1 MARLDLKQVN
11 PHQRGKSDKR
21 GKPDR
26 RDELQASSQQVVTY
40 RPRLLYASFIGWS
53 FVLPFIL
60 VSCFVSFLIAPFAF
74 ALFALS
80 PDIID
85 SLPYFSL
92 LVVVYSVILSV
103 AALALG
109 LTAVTGDDQIYITS
123 SGVTF
128 PLHLSIPLR
137 FRRARHWQEISHVT
151 YLPSAE
157 VQEKPHNSV
166 GKEQDNRLGK
176 KQELSGKLAIFFR
189 TGEHVQLDANAFN
202 RGEFEKFLL
211 ALEVLG
217 DSVRVEDD
225 VKQLRQS
232 LRAENEELGELS
244 FTQVW
249 ERELESRFHATVFV
263 PLEPGTTLQNGRL
276 KVIRQLAFGGL
287 SAIYLVQQSGKELL
301 ILKEAVIPPGAK
313 ADTKTKA
320 MELFQRE
327 ARLLIGLDHDRIV
340 KVYDHFMEND
350 RNYLLLGRIIGQNL
364 RQYVDQNGPQDLEIV
379 MRWFQDIVE
388 ILNYLHDREP
398 AIIHRDITPE
408 NLILRDDGRIC
419 LIDFGVANE
428 FLGTV
433 TGTVVGK
440 QAYMSPEQFR
450 GKPSKSSDFYSLA
463 GTLHFLV
470 TGKDPL
476 AMTECKPREVNP
488 AVSESFNELVLSFT
502 RQEESKRCKPP
513 SREDPGV
520 LPGLP
525 TLTHRLGKGSQ

>member
-1 MARLDLKQVN
+1 MARLDQERVE
-11 PHQRGKSDKR
+11 PRRRGKSK
-21 GKPDR
+21 K
-26 RDELQASSQQVVTY
+26 RDELQASAQQVVTY
-40 RPRLLYASFIGWS
+40 RPRLLYASFISWS

-80 PDIID
+80 PDILD

-92 LVVVYSVILSV
+92 LIVAYTVLLSV

-109 LTAVTGDDQIYITS
+109 LTAVTGDDQIYITTG
-123 SGVTF
+123 GVTF

-137 FRRARHWQEISHVT
+137 FRRARDWQEISHVT
-151 YLPSAE
+151 YIPQSGT
-157 VQEKPHNSV
+157 QGNQP
-166 GKEQDNRLGK
+166 GKH
-176 KQELSGKLAIFFR
+176 LSGKLAIFFR
-189 TGEHVQLDANAFN
+189 TGEHVTLNAAAFN
-202 RGEFEKFLL
+202 RSEFEKFLL

-217 DSVRVEDD
+217 DSVRVEDE

-287 SAIYLVQQSGKELL
+287 SAIYLVQKSGKELL
-301 ILKEAVIPPGAK
+301 ILKEAVIPPGADP
-313 ADTKTKA
+313 DTKAKA

-327 ARLLIGLDHDRIV
+327 AKLLIGLDHDRIV
-340 KVYDHFMEND
+340 KVHDHFMEND

-364 RQYVDQNGPQDLEIV
+364 RQYVDQNGPQDEALV
-379 MRWFQDIVE
+379 MRWFRDIEE
-388 ILNYLHDREP
+388 ILIYLHGREP

-408 NLILRDDGRIC
+408 NLILREDGRIC

-463 GTLHFLV
+463 ATMHFLV
-470 TGKDPL
+470 TGRDPL
-476 AMTECKPREVNP
+476 AMTECKPKELNP
-488 AVSESFNELVLSFT
+488 SVSESFDTLVSSFT
-502 RQEESKRCKPP
+502 RQEESQRPEPP
-513 SREDPGV
+513 SKSDSSVPGF
-520 LPGLP
+520 L
-525 TLTHRLGKGSQ
+525 TLMHKL

>member
-1 MARLDLKQVN
+1 MARLELEQVE
-11 PHQRGKSDKR
+11 PHKRGKSK
-21 GKPDR
+21 K
-26 RDELQASSQQVVTY
+26 RDELRASAQQVVTY

-80 PDIID
+80 PDILD
-85 SLPYFSL
+85 SLPYLSL

-109 LTAVTGDDQIYITS
+109 LTAVTGDDQISITT
-123 SGVTF
+123 SGITF
-128 PLHLSIPLR
+128 PLHLSMTLR
-137 FRRARHWQEISHVT
+137 FRRARDWQEISHVT
-151 YLPSAE
+151 YLPDSGTRETKFNAE
-157 VQEKPHNSV
+157 HRKPPEKH
-166 GKEQDNRLGK
+166 
-176 KQELSGKLAIFFR
+176 LSGRLAIFFR
-189 TGEHVQLDANAFN
+189 SGEHVHLNANAFN
-202 RGEFEKFLL
+202 RSEFEKFLL

-217 DSVRVEDD
+217 DSVRVEDE
-225 VKQLRQS
+225 VKELRQS

-301 ILKEAVIPPGAK
+301 ILKEAVIPPSANP
-313 ADTKTKA
+313 DTKAKA

-340 KVYDHFMEND
+340 EVYDHFMEND

-364 RQYVDQNGPQDLEIV
+364 RQYVEQNGPQNEELV
-379 MRWFQDIVE
+379 MRWFRDIVD
-388 ILNYLHDREP
+388 ILNYLHEREP

-408 NLILRDDGRIC
+408 NLILREDGRIC

-476 AMTECKPREVNP
+476 AMTECRPKSINP
-488 AVSESFNELVLSFT
+488 SVSENFDTLVSSFT
-502 RQEESKRCKPP
+502 RQEESERAKPP
-513 SREDPGV
+513 SKSDP
-520 LPGLP
+520 LSLDF
-525 TLTHRLGKGSQ
+525 LRKLQKQERSNSKM

>member
-1 MARLDLKQVN
+1 MARLDLKQVE
-11 PHQRGKSDKR
+11 PSKRGKSNK
-21 GKPDR
+21 
-26 RDELQASSQQVVTY
+26 RDELQASAQQVVTY

-60 VSCFVSFLIAPFAF
+60 VSCFVSFLIAPFAL
-74 ALFALS
+74 AIFALS
-80 PDIID
+80 PDILD
-85 SLPYFSL
+85 YLPYVSL
-92 LVVVYSVILSV
+92 LIVVYSVILSA

-109 LTAVTGDDQIYITS
+109 LTAVTGDDQIYITT
-123 SGVTF
+123 SGITF

-137 FRRARHWQEISHVT
+137 FRRARDWQEISHVT
-151 YLPSAE
+151 YLQVPDN
-157 VQEKPHNSV
+157 PHT
-166 GKEQDNRLGK
+166 KEQDNRHAK
-176 KQELSGKLAIFFR
+176 KQGLSGKLAIFFR
-189 TGEHVQLDANAFN
+189 TGEHVELDANAFN
-202 RGEFEKFLL
+202 RSEFEKFLL

-232 LRAENEELGELS
+232 LRSENEELGELS

-301 ILKEAVIPPGAK
+301 ILKEAVIPPGVN
-313 ADTKTKA
+313 ADTKAKA

-327 ARLLIGLDHDRIV
+327 ARLLIGLEHDRIV

-364 RQYVDQNGPQDLEIV
+364 RQFVDQNGPQDEELV
-379 MRWFQDIVE
+379 MRWLQDILE
-388 ILNYLHDREP
+388 ILNYLHGREP

-450 GKPSKSSDFYSLA
+450 GKPSKNSDLYSLG

-470 TGKDPL
+470 TGRDPL
-476 AMTECKPREVNP
+476 AMTECRPRQLNP
-488 AVSESFNELVLSFT
+488 SVSEKFDLLVASFT
-502 RQEESKRCKPP
+502 KQEEAERA
-513 SREDPGV
+513 RV
-520 LPGLP
+520 
-525 TLTHRLGKGSQ
+525 